1 MKNALVGLKEEEKV
15 IFERQLNREILFSEK
30 LRVTLL
36 GSAYLFFF
44 VVFVSLTTILRSQ
57 VRGFVLDFTPIY
69 IASVLFVVF
78 AAREFILRATIDKV
92 INGKLNIDYEKRDK
106 FRYANTVTEMSVPT
120 LIMIVFAIYF
130 KSNFVFSTPVV
141 LLYMI
146 MIMLTT
152 LSLNYKMS
160 IVAGATAAI
169 EFLIT
174 VLYFINTNGVG
185 EVSAYMNEPYIY
197 IAKSFLLLSGGVI
210 AAIIAYQLRKR
221 IYNSYAA
228 IFEHNRIVNLFGQQV
243 SQQIVDELIA
253 AKDENISKR
262 KFVCIMFLDI
272 RGFTPY
278 AEKREPE
285 EIIAYQNEVFGFM
298 IDAITKNNGV
308 INQFLGDGYMAT
320 FGAPV
325 SWGNDCQNAVNAAL
339 EIVKTLKEKND
350 NKEFR
355 QTDIGIGLHAGYVVA
370 GNVGTQ
376 VRKQYSITGNTVIL
390 ASRIEQLNK
399 TYKSQLLIS
408 EEVFNKVNNEEFY
421 HEHLGE
427 VSIKGREEPINI
439 YKLQ

>member
-1 MKNALVGLKEEEKV
+1 MKNGLEGLRAEEKV

-36 GSAYLFFF
+36 GFAYLFFF
-44 VVFVSLTTILRSQ
+44 IVFASLTTILRSQ
-57 VRGFVLDFTPIY
+57 LQGFVVDFTPIY
-69 IASVLFVVF
+69 ITAVMFVVF
-78 AAREFILRATIDKV
+78 AGREFVLRSTINKV
-92 INGKLNIDYEKRDK
+92 INGKLNIDYQKRDK
-106 FRYANTVTEMSVPT
+106 FRYINTVTEMSVPT

-130 KSNFVFSTPVV
+130 KSGFVFSTPVV

-160 IVAGATAAI
+160 LVAGATAAV
-169 EFLIT
+169 EFLLT
-174 VLYFINTNGVG
+174 VLYFLNSSGFS
-185 EVSAYMNEPYIY
+185 EESAYMNKPYIY
-197 IAKSFLLLSGGVI
+197 IAKSLLLLSGGAI
-210 AAIIAYQLRKR
+210 ASIIAYQLRKR

-253 AKDENISKR
+253 TKDENISKR

-272 RGFTPY
+272 RGFTPF
-278 AEKREPE
+278 AENREPE
-285 EIIAYQNEVFGFM
+285 EIIAYQNQVFGFM
-298 IDAITKNNGV
+298 IESITRNNGV

-325 SWGNDCQNAVNAAL
+325 SWGNDCQNAVKAAL
-339 EIVKTLKEKND
+339 EIVTTLKEKNE

-355 QTDIGIGLHAGYVVA
+355 HTEIGIGLHAGYVVA

-399 TYKSQLLIS
+399 QYNSQLLIS
-408 EEVFNKVNNEEFY
+408 EEVFNKVNNLEF
-421 HEHLGE
+421 ESELLGE
-427 VSIKGREEPINI
+427 VAIKGREKPINI
-439 YKLQ
+439 YKLY